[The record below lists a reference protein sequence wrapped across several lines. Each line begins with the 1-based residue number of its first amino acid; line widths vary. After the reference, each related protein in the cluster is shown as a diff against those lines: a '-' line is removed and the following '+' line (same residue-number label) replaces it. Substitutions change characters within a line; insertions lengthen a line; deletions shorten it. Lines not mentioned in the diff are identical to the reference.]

1 MENKELFAPI
11 LQEDEEIIKVI
22 KPNKTR
28 YIYLS
33 GLAYTLLALIP
44 ILVMGVPLGMA
55 IASLAEVGTSEALP
69 LVIELAVFG
78 GLLLLALILTWVG
91 LNMSYKKTFY
101 AYTNKRILIRRGF
114 IGVDY
119 ATLDFEMIG
128 GLMVNVNFLDRLMKG
143 SDNPGTITF
152 GSSASPVI
160 YTKNGRTAAYAF
172 RNIDHP
178 YEVYRDLKHMVDEY
192 KASKAKQD

>member
-33 GLAYTLLALIP
+33 GLAFTLFALIP
-44 ILVMGVPLGMA
+44 ILVMAAPFGMLIDA
-55 IASLAEVGTSEALP
+55 FKEDGAPTP
-69 LVIELAVFG
+69 LVIELSIFG
-78 GLLLLALILTWVG
+78 GFILLTLIAVWVG

-101 AYTNKRILIRRGF
+101 AYTNKRILIRRGV

-119 ATLDFEMIG
+119 ATLDYEMIG

-152 GSSASPVI
+152 GSSASPVL
-160 YTKNGRTAAYAF
+160 YTRNGRTAAYAF

-192 KASKAKQD
+192 KAAKAKQD

>member
-28 YIYLS
+28 YIYLA

-44 ILVMGVPLGMA
+44 ILVMAFPFVIA
-55 IASLAEVGTSEALP
+55 IEGLAEHSAATA
-69 LVIELAVFG
+69 LVIELSVFG
-78 GLLLLALILTWVG
+78 GLILLSLILTWVG

-160 YTKNGRTAAYAF
+160 YTRNGRTAAYAF

-192 KASKAKQD
+192 KAAKAKQD

>member
-28 YIYLS
+28 YVYLG

-44 ILVMGVPLGMA
+44 ILFMA
-55 IASLAEVGTSEALP
+55 IPFGIIAIEGLAEYGMPEEFVIP
-69 LVIELAVFG
+69 LTVYG
-78 GLLLLALILTWVG
+78 GLMLLGIITTWVG
-91 LNMSYKKTFY
+91 LSMSYKKTFY

-152 GSSASPVI
+152 GSAASPVL
-160 YTKNGRTAAYAF
+160 YTRNGRTAAYAF

-192 KASKAKQD
+192 KATKAKQD

>member
-28 YIYLS
+28 YVYLG

-44 ILVMGVPLGMA
+44 ILVMAAPFGMLIDAFKEDSVPTP
-55 IASLAEVGTSEALP
+55 V
-69 LVIELAVFG
+69 VIELSIFG
-78 GLLLLALILTWVG
+78 GFILLTLIAVWVG

-101 AYTNKRILIRRGF
+101 AYTNKRILIRRGV

-160 YTKNGRTAAYAF
+160 YTRNGRTAAYAF

-192 KASKAKQD
+192 KATKAKQD

>member
-28 YIYLS
+28 YVHLG

-44 ILVMGVPLGMA
+44 ILVMAAPLCMA
-55 IASLAEVGTSEALP
+55 VEAFAEYGTPEP
-69 LVIELAVFG
+69 LVIELTVFG
-78 GLLLLALILTWVG
+78 GLILFGIITTWVG
-91 LNMSYKKTFY
+91 LNMGYKKTFY

-160 YTKNGRTAAYAF
+160 YTRNGRTAAYAF

-178 YEVYRDLKHMVDEY
+178 YEVYRDLKRMVDEY
-192 KASKAKQD
+192 KAAKAKQD

>member
-28 YIYLS
+28 YVHLA

-44 ILVMGVPLGMA
+44 ILVMAAPFGMLIDA
-55 IASLAEVGTSEALP
+55 FKEDGAPTP
-69 LVIELAVFG
+69 LVIELSIIGSFILLTIIAV
-78 GLLLLALILTWVG
+78 WVG
-91 LNMSYKKTFY
+91 LSMSYKKTFY
-101 AYTNKRILIRRGF
+101 AYTNKRILIRRGV

-160 YTKNGRTAAYAF
+160 YTRNGRTAAYAF

-192 KASKAKQD
+192 KAAKTKQD

>member
-11 LQEDEEIIKVI
+11 LQEDEEIIKVL

-33 GLAYTLLALIP
+33 GLAFTLLALIP
-44 ILVMGVPLGMA
+44 ILVMAAPFGMLIDA
-55 IASLAEVGTSEALP
+55 FKEDSAPTPV
-69 LVIELAVFG
+69 VIELSIFG
-78 GLLLLALILTWVG
+78 GFILLTLIAVWVG

-101 AYTNKRILIRRGF
+101 AYTNKRILIRRGV

-119 ATLDFEMIG
+119 ATLDYEMIG
-128 GLMVNVNFLDRLMKG
+128 GLMVNVGFLDRLMKG

-160 YTKNGRTAAYAF
+160 YTRNGRTAAYAF

-192 KASKAKQD
+192 KAAKAKQD

>member
-28 YIYLS
+28 YIYFS
-33 GLAYTLLALIP
+33 GLAYTLFALIP
-44 ILVMGVPLGMA
+44 ILVMAVPFGMMF
-55 IASLAEVGTSEALP
+55 EAFREHDAP
-69 LVIELAVFG
+69 TPVVIQLSVFG
-78 GLLLLALILTWVG
+78 GLILLAIIATWVC

-101 AYTNKRILIRRGF
+101 AYTNKRILIRRGI

-128 GLMVNVNFLDRLMKG
+128 GLMVNVDFLDRLMKG

-152 GSSASPVI
+152 GSSASPVL
-160 YTKNGRTAAYAF
+160 YTRNGRTAAYAF

-178 YEVYRDLKHMVDEY
+178 YDVYRDLKHLVDEY
-192 KASKAKQD
+192 KAAKAKQD

>member
-44 ILVMGVPLGMA
+44 ILVMAVPLGMA
-55 IASLAEVGTSEALP
+55 IESLAEYGTSEP
-69 LVIELAVFG
+69 LVIELTVFG
-78 GLLLLALILTWVG
+78 GLLLLGLITTWVG

-160 YTKNGRTAAYAF
+160 YTRNGRTAAYAF

-178 YEVYRDLKHMVDEY
+178 YEVYRDLKRMVDEY
-192 KASKAKQD
+192 KAAKAKQD

>member
-28 YIYLS
+28 YVYLG

-44 ILVMGVPLGMA
+44 ILVMA
-55 IASLAEVGTSEALP
+55 ALFGITIGDSAPTP
-69 LVIELAVFG
+69 LVIELSIFG
-78 GLLLLALILTWVG
+78 GFILLALIAVWVS

-101 AYTNKRILIRRGF
+101 AYTNKRILIRKGV

-119 ATLDFEMIG
+119 ATLDYEMIG
-128 GLMVNVNFLDRLMKG
+128 GLMVNVDFLDRLMKG

-160 YTKNGRTAAYAF
+160 YTRNCRSAAYAF

-192 KASKAKQD
+192 KAAKAKQD

>member
-11 LQEDEEIIKVI
+11 LQEDEEIIKVL

-33 GLAYTLLALIP
+33 GLAFTLLALIP
-44 ILVMGVPLGMA
+44 ILVMAAPFGMLIDAFKEDSVPTP
-55 IASLAEVGTSEALP
+55 V
-69 LVIELAVFG
+69 VIELSIFG
-78 GLLLLALILTWVG
+78 GFILLTLIAVWVG

-101 AYTNKRILIRRGF
+101 AYTNKRILIRRGV

-119 ATLDFEMIG
+119 ATLDYEMIG
-128 GLMVNVNFLDRLMKG
+128 GLMVNVGFLDRLMKG

-152 GSSASPVI
+152 GSAASPVI
-160 YTKNGRTAAYAF
+160 YTRNGRTAAYAF
-172 RNIDHP
+172 RNIDRP

-192 KASKAKQD
+192 KAAKAKQD

>member
-28 YIYLS
+28 YVYLG
-33 GLAYTLLALIP
+33 GLAYTLLMLIP
-44 ILVMGVPLGMA
+44 ILFMAVPIGMA
-55 IASLAEVGTSEALP
+55 IESFAEFGTSEP
-69 LVIELAVFG
+69 LVIELSVFG
-78 GLLLLALILTWVG
+78 GLILLGIITTWVG
-91 LNMSYKKTFY
+91 LSMSYKKTFY

-160 YTKNGRTAAYAF
+160 YTRNGRTAAYAF

-178 YEVYRDLKHMVDEY
+178 YEVYRDLKHLVDEY
-192 KASKAKQD
+192 KAAKAKQD

>member
-11 LQEDEEIIKVI
+11 LQEDEEIIKVL

-33 GLAYTLLALIP
+33 GLAFTLLALIP
-44 ILVMGVPLGMA
+44 ILVMAAPFGMLIDA
-55 IASLAEVGTSEALP
+55 FKEDSAPTPV
-69 LVIELAVFG
+69 VIELSIFG
-78 GLLLLALILTWVG
+78 GFILLTLIAVWVG

-101 AYTNKRILIRRGF
+101 AYTNKRILIRRGV

-119 ATLDFEMIG
+119 ATLDYEMIG
-128 GLMVNVNFLDRLMKG
+128 GLMVNVDFLDRLMKG

-160 YTKNGRTAAYAF
+160 YTRNGRTAAYAF

-192 KASKAKQD
+192 KAAKAKQD

>member
-11 LQEDEEIIKVI
+11 LQEDEEIIKVL

-33 GLAYTLLALIP
+33 GLAFTLFALIP
-44 ILVMGVPLGMA
+44 ILVMAAPFGMLIDA
-55 IASLAEVGTSEALP
+55 FKEDGAPTP
-69 LVIELAVFG
+69 LVIELSIFG
-78 GLLLLALILTWVG
+78 GFILLTLIAVWVG

-101 AYTNKRILIRRGF
+101 AYTNKRILIRRGV

-119 ATLDFEMIG
+119 ATLDYEMIG

-160 YTKNGRTAAYAF
+160 YTRNGRTAAYAF

-192 KASKAKQD
+192 KSAKAKQD

>member
-11 LQEDEEIIKVI
+11 LQEDEEIIKVL

-33 GLAYTLLALIP
+33 GLAFTLFALIP
-44 ILVMGVPLGMA
+44 ILVMAAPFGMLIDA
-55 IASLAEVGTSEALP
+55 FKEDGAPTP
-69 LVIELAVFG
+69 LVIELSIFG
-78 GLLLLALILTWVG
+78 GFILLTLIAVWVG

-101 AYTNKRILIRRGF
+101 AYTNKRILIRRGV

-119 ATLDFEMIG
+119 ATLDYEMIG
-128 GLMVNVNFLDRLMKG
+128 GLMVNVGFLDRLMKG

-160 YTKNGRTAAYAF
+160 YPRNGRTAAYAF

-192 KASKAKQD
+192 KAAKAKQD

>member
-44 ILVMGVPLGMA
+44 ILVMAYPLVLA
-55 IASLAEVGTSEALP
+55 IESLTEYGTSEP
-69 LVIELAVFG
+69 LVIELTVIG
-78 GLLLLALILTWVG
+78 GLILLGIITTWVG

-160 YTKNGRTAAYAF
+160 YTRNGRTAAYAF

-178 YEVYRDLKHMVDEY
+178 YEVYRDLKHLVDEY
-192 KASKAKQD
+192 KKAKAKQD

>member
-28 YIYLS
+28 YVYLG
-33 GLAYTLLALIP
+33 GLAFTLFALIP
-44 ILVMGVPLGMA
+44 ILVMAAPFGMLIDA
-55 IASLAEVGTSEALP
+55 FKEDGAPTP
-69 LVIELAVFG
+69 LVIELSIFG
-78 GLLLLALILTWVG
+78 GFILLTLIAVWVG

-101 AYTNKRILIRRGF
+101 AYTNKRILIRRGV

-160 YTKNGRTAAYAF
+160 YTRNGRTAAYAF

-192 KASKAKQD
+192 KAAKAKQD

>member
-28 YIYLS
+28 YIFLS

-44 ILVMGVPLGMA
+44 ILIMAAPFGMA
-55 IASLAEVGTSEALP
+55 FEAFREEGAPIP
-69 LVIELAVFG
+69 LVIELSVIG
-78 GLLLLALILTWVG
+78 GLILLALIVTWLG

-152 GSSASPVI
+152 GSSASPVL
-160 YTKNGRTAAYAF
+160 YTRNGRTAAYAF

-192 KASKAKQD
+192 KAAKAKQD

>member
-28 YIYLS
+28 YVYLG

-44 ILVMGVPLGMA
+44 ILFMAVPIGMA
-55 IASLAEVGTSEALP
+55 IESFAEHGTSTP
-69 LVIELAVFG
+69 LVIELTVFG
-78 GLLLLALILTWVG
+78 GLILLGIITTWVG

-128 GLMVNVNFLDRLMKG
+128 GLMVNVNLLDRLMKG

-160 YTKNGRTAAYAF
+160 YTRNGRTAAYAF

-192 KASKAKQD
+192 KATKAKQD

>member
-28 YIYLS
+28 YIYLA

-44 ILVMGVPLGMA
+44 ILVMAFPFVIA
-55 IASLAEVGTSEALP
+55 IEGLAEHSAATA
-69 LVIELAVFG
+69 LVIELSVFG
-78 GLLLLALILTWVG
+78 GLILLSLILTWVG

-101 AYTNKRILIRRGF
+101 AYTNKRILIRRGV

-160 YTKNGRTAAYAF
+160 YTRNGRTAAYAF

-192 KASKAKQD
+192 KAAKAKQD

>member
-28 YIYLS
+28 YVYLG

-44 ILVMGVPLGMA
+44 ILFMAVPIGMA
-55 IASLAEVGTSEALP
+55 IESFAEYGTPVP
-69 LVIELAVFG
+69 LVIELTVFG
-78 GLLLLALILTWVG
+78 GLLLLGIITTWVG
-91 LNMSYKKTFY
+91 LSMSYKKTFY

-160 YTKNGRTAAYAF
+160 YTRNGRTAAYAF

-192 KASKAKQD
+192 KAAKAKQD

>member
-28 YIYLS
+28 YVYLG

-44 ILVMGVPLGMA
+44 ILFMAVPIGMA
-55 IASLAEVGTSEALP
+55 IESFAEYGTPEP
-69 LVIELAVFG
+69 LVIELSVFG
-78 GLLLLALILTWVG
+78 GLILLGIITTWVG
-91 LNMSYKKTFY
+91 LSMSYKKTFY

-152 GSSASPVI
+152 GSAASPVL
-160 YTKNGRTAAYAF
+160 YTRNGRTAAYAF
-172 RNIDHP
+172 RSIDHP

-192 KASKAKQD
+192 KAAKAKQD

>member
-11 LQEDEEIIKVI
+11 LQEDEEIIKVM

-33 GLAYTLLALIP
+33 GLAYTLFALIP
-44 ILVMGVPLGMA
+44 IIVMAVPFGMMFEA
-55 IASLAEVGTSEALP
+55 FAERGAPSPV
-69 LVIELAVFG
+69 VIELSFFG
-78 GLLLLALILTWVG
+78 GFILLAIIAVWVG
-91 LNMSYKKTFY
+91 LSMSYKKTFY
-101 AYTNKRILIRRGF
+101 AYTNKRILIRRGV

-128 GLMVNVNFLDRLMKG
+128 GLMVNVDFLDRLMKG

-160 YTKNGRTAAYAF
+160 YTRNGRSAAYAF

-178 YEVYRDLKHMVDEY
+178 YDVYRDLKHMVDEY
-192 KASKAKQD
+192 KAAKAKQD

>member
-1 MENKELFAPI
+1 MENKELFTPI
-11 LQEDEEIIKVI
+11 LQEDEEILKVI

-44 ILVMGVPLGMA
+44 ILIMAAPLGMA
-55 IASLAEVGTSEALP
+55 FEAFAEYGAPIP
-69 LVIELAVFG
+69 LVIELSVIG
-78 GLLLLALILTWVG
+78 GLILLALIVTWLG

-119 ATLDFEMIG
+119 ATLDYEMIG

-160 YTKNGRTAAYAF
+160 YTRNGRTAAYAF

-178 YEVYRDLKHMVDEY
+178 YDVYRDLKHMVDEY
-192 KASKAKQD
+192 KAAKEKQD

>member
-11 LQEDEEIIKVI
+11 LQEDEEIIKVM

-33 GLAYTLLALIP
+33 GLAFTLFALIP
-44 ILVMGVPLGMA
+44 ILVMAAPFGMLIDA
-55 IASLAEVGTSEALP
+55 FKEDGAPTP
-69 LVIELAVFG
+69 LVIELSIFG
-78 GLLLLALILTWVG
+78 GFILLTLIAVWVG

-101 AYTNKRILIRRGF
+101 AYTNKRILIRRGV

-128 GLMVNVNFLDRLMKG
+128 GLMVNVDFLDRLMKG

-152 GSSASPVI
+152 GSAASPVI
-160 YTKNGRTAAYAF
+160 YTRNGRTAAYAF

-178 YEVYRDLKHMVDEY
+178 YDVYRDLKHMVDEY
-192 KASKAKQD
+192 KAAKAKQD

>member
-1 MENKELFAPI
+1 MENKELFTPI

-33 GLAYTLLALIP
+33 GLAYTLFALIP
-44 ILVMGVPLGMA
+44 ILVMAVPLGMA
-55 IASLAEVGTSEALP
+55 IGSLADHGTSAP

-78 GLLLLALILTWVG
+78 GLILLGLITTWVG

-160 YTKNGRTAAYAF
+160 YTRNGRTAAYAF

>member
-11 LQEDEEIIKVI
+11 LQEDEEIIKVL

-33 GLAYTLLALIP
+33 GLAFTLFALIP
-44 ILVMGVPLGMA
+44 ILVMAAPFGMLIDA
-55 IASLAEVGTSEALP
+55 FKEDGAPTP
-69 LVIELAVFG
+69 LVIELSIFG
-78 GLLLLALILTWVG
+78 GFILLTLIAVWVG

-152 GSSASPVI
+152 GSAASPVI
-160 YTKNGRTAAYAF
+160 YTRNGRTAAYAF

-192 KASKAKQD
+192 KAAKAKQD

>member
-44 ILVMGVPLGMA
+44 ILVMAVPLGIA
-55 IASLAEVGTSEALP
+55 IESLAEYGTSEP
-69 LVIELAVFG
+69 LVIELAVVG
-78 GLLLLALILTWVG
+78 GLILLGLITTWVG

-160 YTKNGRTAAYAF
+160 YTRNGRTAAYAF

-192 KASKAKQD
+192 KKAKAKQD

>member
-28 YIYLS
+28 YVYLG

-44 ILVMGVPLGMA
+44 ILFMAVPIGMA
-55 IASLAEVGTSEALP
+55 IESFAEYGTPVP
-69 LVIELAVFG
+69 LVIELTVFG
-78 GLLLLALILTWVG
+78 GLLLLGIITTWVG
-91 LNMSYKKTFY
+91 LSMSYKKTFY

-160 YTKNGRTAAYAF
+160 YTRNGRTAAYAF

-192 KASKAKQD
+192 KATKAKQD

>member
-28 YIYLS
+28 YVYLG

-44 ILVMGVPLGMA
+44 ILFMAIPIGMA
-55 IASLAEVGTSEALP
+55 IESFAEYGTSEP
-69 LVIELAVFG
+69 LVIELSVFG
-78 GLLLLALILTWVG
+78 GLILLGIITTWVG

-128 GLMVNVNFLDRLMKG
+128 GLMVNVDFLDRLMKG

-160 YTKNGRTAAYAF
+160 YTRNGRTAAYAF

-192 KASKAKQD
+192 KAAKAKQD

>member
-28 YIYLS
+28 YVYLG

-44 ILVMGVPLGMA
+44 ILFMAVPIGMA
-55 IASLAEVGTSEALP
+55 IESFAEYGTPVP
-69 LVIELAVFG
+69 LVIELTVFG
-78 GLLLLALILTWVG
+78 GLLLLGIITTWVG
-91 LNMSYKKTFY
+91 LSMSYKKTFY

-152 GSSASPVI
+152 GSAASPVL
-160 YTKNGRTAAYAF
+160 YTRNGRTAAYAF
-172 RNIDHP
+172 RNIDRP

-192 KASKAKQD
+192 KATKAKQD

>member
-11 LQEDEEIIKVI
+11 LQEDEEIIKVL

-33 GLAYTLLALIP
+33 GLAFTLFALIP
-44 ILVMGVPLGMA
+44 ILVMAAPFSMLIDAFKEDGAP
-55 IASLAEVGTSEALP
+55 TP
-69 LVIELAVFG
+69 LVIELSIFG
-78 GLLLLALILTWVG
+78 GFILLTLIAVWVG

-101 AYTNKRILIRRGF
+101 AYTNKRILIRRGV

-119 ATLDFEMIG
+119 ATLDYEMIG
-128 GLMVNVNFLDRLMKG
+128 GLMVNVGFLDRLMKG

-160 YTKNGRTAAYAF
+160 YTRNGRTAAYAF
-172 RNIDHP
+172 RNIDRP

-192 KASKAKQD
+192 KAAKAKQD

>member
-11 LQEDEEIIKVI
+11 LQEDEEIIKVL

-33 GLAYTLLALIP
+33 GLAFTLFALIP
-44 ILVMGVPLGMA
+44 ILVMAAPFGMLIDA
-55 IASLAEVGTSEALP
+55 FKEDGAPTP
-69 LVIELAVFG
+69 LVIELSIFG
-78 GLLLLALILTWVG
+78 GFILLTLIAVWVG

-101 AYTNKRILIRRGF
+101 AYTNKRILIRRGV

-119 ATLDFEMIG
+119 ATLDYEMIG
-128 GLMVNVNFLDRLMKG
+128 GLMVNVGFLDRLMKG

-152 GSSASPVI
+152 GSAASPVI
-160 YTKNGRTAAYAF
+160 YTRNGRTAAYAF

-192 KASKAKQD
+192 KAAKAKQD

>member
-22 KPNKTR
+22 KPNKKR
-28 YIYLS
+28 YVYLG

-44 ILVMGVPLGMA
+44 ILFMAVPIGMA
-55 IASLAEVGTSEALP
+55 IESFAEYGTSEP
-69 LVIELAVFG
+69 LVIELSVFG
-78 GLLLLALILTWVG
+78 GLLLLGIITTWVG
-91 LNMSYKKTFY
+91 LSMSYKKTFY

-128 GLMVNVNFLDRLMKG
+128 GLMVNVDFLDRLMKG

-160 YTKNGRTAAYAF
+160 YTRNGRTAAYAF

-192 KASKAKQD
+192 KAAKAKQD

>member
-11 LQEDEEIIKVI
+11 LQEDEEIIKVL

-33 GLAYTLLALIP
+33 GLAYTLFALIP
-44 ILVMGVPLGMA
+44 ILVMAAPFGMLIDA
-55 IASLAEVGTSEALP
+55 FKEDGAPTP
-69 LVIELAVFG
+69 LVIELSIFG
-78 GLLLLALILTWVG
+78 GFILLTLIAVWVG

-101 AYTNKRILIRRGF
+101 AYTNKRILIRRGV

-119 ATLDFEMIG
+119 ATLDYEMIG
-128 GLMVNVNFLDRLMKG
+128 GLMVNVGFLDRLMKG
-143 SDNPGTITF
+143 SNNPGTITF
-152 GSSASPVI
+152 GSAASPVI
-160 YTKNGRTAAYAF
+160 YTRNGRTAAYAF

-192 KASKAKQD
+192 KSAKAKQD

>member
-28 YIYLS
+28 YVYLG
-33 GLAYTLLALIP
+33 GLAYTLLALIF
-44 ILVMGVPLGMA
+44 ILIMAIPFGIAIGGLAEYGVPEEFV
-55 IASLAEVGTSEALP
+55 IALSVY
-69 LVIELAVFG
+69 G
-78 GLLLLALILTWVG
+78 GLMLLAIITTWVG
-91 LNMSYKKTFY
+91 LSMSYKKTFY

-160 YTKNGRTAAYAF
+160 YTRNGRTAAYAF
-172 RNIDHP
+172 RSIDHP
-178 YEVYRDLKHMVDEY
+178 YEVYRDIKHMVDEY
-192 KASKAKQD
+192 KATKAKQD